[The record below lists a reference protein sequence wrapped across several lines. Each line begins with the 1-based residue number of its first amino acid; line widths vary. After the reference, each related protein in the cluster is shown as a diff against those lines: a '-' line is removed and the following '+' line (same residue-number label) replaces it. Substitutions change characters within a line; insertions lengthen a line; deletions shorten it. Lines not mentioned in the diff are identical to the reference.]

1 MLTVGKC
8 DFTSSGPILR
18 IADLFWIG
26 KPAVKHRIYGPC
38 YPSGVEIFPAV
49 TLTASL
55 IVLIVV
61 SLQKKHGVL
70 CQQEVSSKH
79 H

>member
-8 DFTSSGPILR
+8 NSCSLQPTQG
-18 IADLFWIG
+18 IAYLFCTG
-26 KPAVKHRIYGPC
+26 KPAVKHGFWTSC

-61 SLQKKHGVL
+61 SLQKQHGVL
-70 CQQEVSSKH
+70 CQQEVSSKPH
-79 H
+79 

>member
-1 MLTVGKC
+1 MLTVGKF
-8 DFTSSGPILR
+8 DFSAPDLIHG
-18 IADLFWIG
+18 IAVLFCSG
-26 KPAVKHRIYGPC
+26 KPAVKHEFWGPC
-38 YPSGVEIFPAV
+38 YPCGMEIFPAV

-61 SLQKKHGVL
+61 SLQKQHGIL